1 MKFKMTVFKDHGDET
16 VLSDPDK
23 AFDGIDRVHSNK
35 KPPPE
40 NYARVIDHFYRQTHV
55 VTEKVTLL
63 FTGGRGGGSDHELPD
78 PPSTQVGR

>member
-23 AFDGIDRVHSNK
+23 EFDSIDRAHPNK

-40 NYARVIDHFYRQTHV
+40 NYARVIDHFYGPRTWYEGRKCFQKCPSFCSQG
-55 VTEKVTLL
+55 E
-63 FTGGRGGGSDHELPD
+63 GGFRP
-78 PPSTQVGR
+78 